1 METVKTTWAID
12 PYHSEILFKV
22 KHLVISTVSGKF
34 EKFEGSVITNGDDWN
49 NAAVEFSADI
59 DSINTGVGDL
69 ASACAKWGEQ
79 RAAMATGMWA
89 LVGVQLMEEKR
100 GQVEG

>member
-1 METVKTTWAID
+1 MC
-12 PYHSEILFKV
+12 KV
-22 KHLVISTVSGKF
+22 
-34 EKFEGSVITNGDDWN
+34 E
-49 NAAVEFSADI
+49 
-59 DSINTGVGDL
+59 
-69 ASACAKWGEQ
+69 EQ